1 MSFKSTPAWPWE
13 STSVLLLPLN
23 PESRTLTPFLSKS
36 VRSVVLSASQTTSF
50 HTTPDKIKTISAS
63 VQCVFVITR
72 SNTHFCN
79 TRLRRVYKLFHKKT
93 LKTQNFLIFCGL
105 LRGTRGDV
113 QINTFLRK
121 TKSGVRNATKCMF
134 LPKMLMRTCVY

>member
-1 MSFKSTPAWPWE
+1 MFYYCPSILRVGHS
-13 STSVLLLPLN
+13 PL
-23 PESRTLTPFLSKS
+23 FLSKS

-50 HTTPDKIKTISAS
+50 HTTPDKIIKISAS

-79 TRLRRVYKLFHKKT
+79 TRLRRVYKLFHKKI

-113 QINTFLRK
+113 QIIIVLRK

-134 LPKMLMRTCVY
+134 FTKNVDENVLILVENDVFGI

>member
-1 MSFKSTPAWPWE
+1 M
-13 STSVLLLPLN
+13 
-23 PESRTLTPFLSKS
+23 
-36 VRSVVLSASQTTSF
+36 VLSASQTTSF
-50 HTTPDKIKTISAS
+50 HTTPDKIIKISAS

-79 TRLRRVYKLFHKKT
+79 TRLRRVYKLFHKKI

-113 QINTFLRK
+113 QINKFLRK

-134 LPKMLMRTCVY
+134 FTKNVDENVLILVENDVFGI